1 VPFGCRRRRRLRVAF
16 ALAALA
22 VFPGAIPAAA
32 PAGEPAPRAT
42 ATARLTVVVPA
53 DEVRRAIARH
63 CRDRARV
70 GYVPVVAVPAATPGV
85 PADGRFVR
93 CPSGDTVF
101 VVPDPG

>member
-1 VPFGCRRRRRLRVAF
+1 VPLGCRRRRRLGLAC

-22 VFPGAIPAAA
+22 IFPGAILAAA

-53 DEVRRAIARH
+53 DDVRRAIARH
-63 CRDRARV
+63 CRERATT
-70 GYVPVVAVPAATPGV
+70 GYVPVVDVPAATPGV
-85 PADGRFVR
+85 PPDGRFVR

-101 VVPDPG
+101 LVPDPG